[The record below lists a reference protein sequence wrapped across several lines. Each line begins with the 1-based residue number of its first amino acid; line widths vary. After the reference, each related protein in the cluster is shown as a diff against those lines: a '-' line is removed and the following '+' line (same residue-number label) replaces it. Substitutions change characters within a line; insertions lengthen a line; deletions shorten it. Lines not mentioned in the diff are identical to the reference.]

1 MAVVIRD
8 GYNIEATSSNDVV
21 IMVAGVWF
29 PCKRLSYAKQI
40 EVKDEWGTGSHL
52 PYALTTHNIGFTGS
66 FDVGTW
72 LTAGDRHAL
81 TYLLED
87 QGDEGIPIYFDI
99 VIMDRF
105 PSKDPDEE
113 TQVVPTGEIGRA
125 IFEKL
130 KNCKVTKSGRDY
142 PENNTVMT
150 QYEFKAMERSPL

>member
-21 IMVAGVWF
+21 ISVASVWF
-29 PCKRLSYAKQI
+29 PCKRLSYAKTI
-40 EVKDEWGTGSHL
+40 EVKEEWGTGSHL

-72 LTAGDRHAL
+72 LSDGDRHAL

-87 QGDEGIPIYFDI
+87 QADEGIPIYFDI
-99 VIMDRF
+99 MIMDRF
-105 PSKDPDEE
+105 PSKDQDAG
-113 TQVVPTGEIGRA
+113 TVSTGNVGRA
-125 IFEKL
+125 VFEKL
-130 KNCKVTKSGRDY
+130 LNCKVTKSGRDY
-142 PENNTVMT
+142 PENNTVLT